1 MLSLTGWAQN
11 VDDLDPDDALGMR
24 RGASRMDGMD
34 DMMTTPSIHI
44 TTTHLIVLAALILA
58 CYVFGKIW
66 KGCIYLIIV
75 IAVAFWFLLNS

>member
-34 DMMTTPSIHI
+34 DMMTTQTAMVTSV
-44 TTTHLIVLAALILA
+44 T
-58 CYVFGKIW
+58 
-66 KGCIYLIIV
+66 
-75 IAVAFWFLLNS
+75 